1 MSDEKIS
8 LELLGTRVMTITA
21 ELRDVQLR
29 LSALEQRL
37 GALEARFGAMEA
49 RIGALDARFGVQ
61 EERMAAM
68 LSLLV
73 RVAERIEAGAPRQ

>member
-1 MSDEKIS
+1 MSEEKIS
-8 LELLGTRVMTITA
+8 LELLGVRVMTITA

-29 LSALEQRL
+29 LGAIEQRIGALESRFS
-37 GALEARFGAMEA
+37 ALEARFGA
-49 RIGALDARFGVQ
+49 Q

-73 RVAERIEAGAPRQ
+73 RVAERIEGGAPR